1 MRSMLTHCTLTWATA
16 AVAIALASASD
27 SNGSG
32 EAAGEAS
39 EIMQTL
45 DSLVF
50 ASGNLT
56 SMCDS
61 NGYRAIR
68 SALEAA
74 NKSFTDSGCEK
85 TGLIC
90 DIYGY
95 CSTDLISRPNN
106 AENSGGARR
115 IDAAGIFS
123 MLLFAAASSTPLG
136 DSQDLCELF
145 EAQILLSES
154 VLGYDTGLFYQSDK
168 SGWEQLTGQC
178 SSTTAQG
185 TAQTSVTFALL
196 VATVG
201 LFF

>member
-1 MRSMLTHCTLTWATA
+1 
-16 AVAIALASASD
+16 
-27 SNGSG
+27 
-32 EAAGEAS
+32 
-39 EIMQTL
+39 
-45 DSLVF
+45 
-50 ASGNLT
+50 
-56 SMCDS
+56 
-61 NGYRAIR
+61 
-68 SALEAA
+68 
-74 NKSFTDSGCEK
+74 
-85 TGLIC
+85 
-90 DIYGY
+90 
-95 CSTDLISRPNN
+95 
-106 AENSGGARR
+106 
-115 IDAAGIFS
+115 

-201 LFF
+201 LFFLKHRIEAVRGYSKVFTR